1 MIKLKLLIIKK
12 TIVKITKIQKFYFKL
27 FIIINI
33 KSMLLNQIIIKIF
46 GFQLQILIKNFKN
59 LEFKMDTILNKEIL

>member
-1 MIKLKLLIIKK
+1 
-12 TIVKITKIQKFYFKL
+12 
-27 FIIINI
+27 
-33 KSMLLNQIIIKIF
+33 MLLNQIIIKIF